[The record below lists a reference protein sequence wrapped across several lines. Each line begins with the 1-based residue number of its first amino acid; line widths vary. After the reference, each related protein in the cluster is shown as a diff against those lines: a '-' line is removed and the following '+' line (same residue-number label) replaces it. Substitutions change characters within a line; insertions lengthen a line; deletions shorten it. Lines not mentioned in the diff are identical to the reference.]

1 MSNRVLVVEDD
12 AVLARVLRDNLIY
25 DGFEAETVG
34 DGHNAIDV
42 VRLFAPDLIL
52 LDVMLPD
59 TDGLQLC
66 RFWRE
71 HLRIPVILLTA
82 RGQKTDKLRGLEMGA
97 DDYITKPFDL
107 DELLARIRAVLR
119 RSRPSVQRLRLGRVT
134 VDFEKQVAWDGSA
147 RVKLSRKEF
156 ALLRYL
162 AERADT
168 IVSRDELLR
177 EVWGFPQS
185 PNTRAVDHAVSRLRY
200 KLDPDSQ
207 YPPFIQT
214 AHGDGYCLS
223 RAFAEREPD

>member
-97 DDYITKPFDL
+97 DDYTTKPFDL

-177 EVWGFPQS
+177 EVWGFPQ
-185 PNTRAVDHAVSRLRY
+185 
-200 KLDPDSQ
+200 
-207 YPPFIQT
+207 
-214 AHGDGYCLS
+214 
-223 RAFAEREPD
+223 